1 VCKRQVLA
9 EAQAGWEQLKVE
21 GSPTFVLP
29 SGKQASYPAL
39 PKVELDQQRNGRV
52 VALEPA
58 PCLGPAC
65 LAALRALF
73 DEAPSV

>member
-1 VCKRQVLA
+1 
-9 EAQAGWEQLKVE
+9 
-21 GSPTFVLP
+21 VLP

-73 DEAPSV
+73 DEALSV